1 MANEIRI
8 IRTDKEQPPLA
19 VQILDAL
26 RNIINPAKEDGNLAS
41 IKSKTDNLDTTLS
54 SRASESTLT
63 QLKDKVGKF
72 PDSNF
77 LTVYSYTENLSD
89 DQVISSNFIDVSY
102 YKWLQIYVKTDKT
115 GQLAL
120 IWSDDG
126 VNEDSREF
134 LYPGYEVYQERVKI
148 KSNYLKVEYTNG
160 LATSTFKLIVYAKL

>member
-26 RNIINPAKEDGNLAS
+26 RNIINPAKEDGNLAM
-41 IKSKTDNLDTTLS
+41 
-54 SRASESTLT
+54 
-63 QLKDKVGKF
+63 LKDKVGRF

-77 LTVYSYTENLSD
+77 LTVYSYTTNLANN
-89 DQVISSNFIDVSY
+89 QVISSAFINVSY
-102 YKWLQIYVKTDKT
+102 YRWLQIYVKTDTT

-126 VNEDSREF
+126 ISEDSREF
-134 LYPGYEVYQERVKI
+134 LYPGYGIYQEKIKI
-148 KSNYLKVEYTNG
+148 KSNNLKVEYTNG

>member
-1 MANEIRI
+1 MALNKIREIEPI
-8 IRTDKEQPPLA
+8 TVEQ
-19 VQILDAL
+19 LDASKL
-26 RNIINPAKEDGNLAS
+26 RALVTVDSTPNPP
-41 IKSKTDNLDTTLS
+41 NLDVLLS

-77 LTVYSYTENLSD
+77 LTVYSYTANLSN

-102 YKWLQIYVKTDKT
+102 YRWLQIYVKTDTT

-126 VNEDSREF
+126 VSEDSREF
-134 LYPGYEVYQERVKI
+134 LYPGYGIYQEKVKV

-160 LATSTFKLIVYAKL
+160 LATSIFKLLIYAKL